1 MKYELVTYTEF
12 HLIGLATQLPRG
24 NSPEEMGVL
33 WQKFLQENIWA
44 EIPHK
49 DGNEIICLY
58 TDYEGGYDAPMTA
71 ILGAKV
77 STIKDIPEHLVARK
91 VTTATYAR
99 FVGKGA
105 IPEVVGQT
113 WHAIWKSDL
122 EPAFTNSFEVYA
134 PNQNP
139 KNAKVDIYLA
149 I

>member
-1 MKYELVTYTEF
+1 MKYEIVTYPGF
-12 HLIGLATQLPRG
+12 NIIGLATEIPRG
-24 NSPEEMGVL
+24 NSPEEMGAL
-33 WQKFLQENIWA
+33 WQKFLQENLWDN
-44 EIPHK
+44 IPHK
-49 DGNEIICLY
+49 DSNEIICLY

-77 STIKDIPEHLVARK
+77 STIKEVPENLIARK
-91 VTTATYAR
+91 VSTASYAR

-113 WHAIWKSDL
+113 WHTIWNSAL

-134 PNQNP
+134 HNQNP